1 MPFFIESNNGTNRKC
16 VYNKR
21 NFCVSLLRKTK
32 KTYYENLNEKSAAD
46 KKFIWKNVKPFIS
59 DKFSGKDEIHL
70 IENNELVKTGLETA
84 EVLNNFFSNMVQ
96 NLDTSR
102 NSNDEP
108 YANCIKDPTLKAI
121 LKYRKHPGLFAIR
134 SNCKNKDRCLNANNA
149 SQNSD
154 IPIKIVK
161 QNVDIFCG
169 FVCTSFS
176 SSVKT

>member
-1 MPFFIESNNGTNRKC
+1 
-16 VYNKR
+16 
-21 NFCVSLLRKTK
+21 
-32 KTYYENLNEKSAAD
+32 
-46 KKFIWKNVKPFIS
+46 
-59 DKFSGKDEIHL
+59 
-70 IENNELVKTGLETA
+70 
-84 EVLNNFFSNMVQ
+84 MVQ

-108 YANCIKDPTLKAI
+108 YVNCIKDPTLKAI

-134 SNCKNKDRCLNANNA
+134 SNCKNKDSFNFLEVDKKEIEKEILNLNANNA

-176 SSVKT
+176 SYVKT